1 MPNDDAL
8 NRQLT
13 AAAGI
18 LLAVFFAVALLL
30 PGTPPKA
37 DDSVQEIT
45 KFLVDKRGALLAGD
59 VFLGLG
65 AIAFL
70 VFAGGVRRYLAAAGR
85 DAAGLAA
92 SAFGGAVAG
101 IALLLCAAAVT
112 NGIAFE
118 AATAGGDLVRAFF
131 DTVTAFFAL
140 SGFAFF
146 VFLAAA
152 SWAGARAGVFPA
164 WLAWLGGLAALLQVL
179 GGITLFAK
187 SGFFAGGGA
196 ITFIAPVVSTV
207 WILAVS
213 VLLFRASP
221 APVSGSA

>member
-45 KFLVDKRGALLAGD
+45 KFLIDKRGALLAGD
-59 VFLGLG
+59 VLLGLG
-65 AIAFL
+65 GLAFL

-101 IALLLCAAAVT
+101 IVLILCGAAVT

-118 AATAGGDLVRAFF
+118 AASAGGDLVRAFF
-131 DTVTAFFAL
+131 DTVTALFAL

-196 ITFIAPVVSTV
+196 ITFIAPVVSTL